1 MQLYTKPHRH
11 NCGIDLHA
19 RTMHA
24 CIVDRDGNQL
34 VSKNIPTNPADFL
47 RLIAPY
53 REDLVVG
60 VECIFCWYWIADLCA
75 EEQIQFVVGH
85 ALYMRLIHGAKA
97 KNDKIDAFKIATLLR
112 GGLLPMSYVYPPE
125 MRSTRDLLRRRLHL
139 VRERGQML
147 AHIQNTHHQYNIKAP
162 AARLAYKGNRDGVAE
177 RFPDESVQKSMQ
189 IDLDMIG
196 FLDETITKCERH
208 LERSVKLHD
217 ADTFYRLRSI
227 PGVGKVLA
235 MTILYELHTIDRFN
249 RVQDFAS
256 YARLIR
262 PAKESAGK
270 KTGSGGGGKIGNPN
284 LKWAISE
291 AAVLML
297 RHAEIAKLM
306 NRLRRK
312 HGKGKALGVLSHK
325 LGRTIF
331 HMLKRGKP
339 FDLERFVAA

>member
-1 MQLYTKPHRH
+1 
-11 NCGIDLHA
+11 
-19 RTMHA
+19 
-24 CIVDRDGNQL
+24 
-34 VSKNIPTNPADFL
+34 
-47 RLIAPY
+47 
-53 REDLVVG
+53 
-60 VECIFCWYWIADLCA
+60 
-75 EEQIQFVVGH
+75 
-85 ALYMRLIHGAKA
+85 MRLISGAKA

-112 GGLLPMSYVYPPE
+112 GGMIPMSYVYPPE
-125 MRSTRDLLRRRLHL
+125 MRSTRDLLRRRMHL

-147 AHIQNTHHQYNIKAP
+147 AHIQNTHHQYNIQAP
-162 AARLAYKGNRDGVAE
+162 SARLSYKSNREGVAE
-177 RFPDESVQKSMQ
+177 RFPDEAVQKTVT

-196 FLDETITKCERH
+196 FLDDVIAKCERH

-235 MTILYELHTIDRFN
+235 MTIIYELHTIDRFN

-262 PAKESAGK
+262 PSKESAGK
-270 KTGSGGGGKIGNPN
+270 KTGKGGGGKIGNPN

-297 RHAEIAKLM
+297 RHTEVAKLM

-331 HMLKRGKP
+331 FMLKRKKP